1 MVLGYC
7 SYGVRASFFLCIVVI
22 LHYNIGT
29 IVYVMRGPKVISDRD
44 EDLKSDLLCSRD
56 YIPASAIFRLAV

>member
-1 MVLGYC
+1 M
-7 SYGVRASFFLCIVVI
+7 VI